1 MLSKML
7 IGIVI
12 ALSIGGYFLY
22 NKNQELIQLNVAF
35 ELKHAE
41 QAAAIE
47 SITENFE
54 VQSNALTSLSEENA
68 VIQGEMN
75 RYLGIFRRHN
85 LAKLAA
91 AKPGLLEPKFNK
103 ATMEVFRGIEQDS
116 INISNISN

>member
-47 SITENFE
+47 SITKNFE

-85 LAKLAA
+85 LSKLAA

-103 ATMEVFRGIEQDS
+103 ATMEVFSGIEKDS